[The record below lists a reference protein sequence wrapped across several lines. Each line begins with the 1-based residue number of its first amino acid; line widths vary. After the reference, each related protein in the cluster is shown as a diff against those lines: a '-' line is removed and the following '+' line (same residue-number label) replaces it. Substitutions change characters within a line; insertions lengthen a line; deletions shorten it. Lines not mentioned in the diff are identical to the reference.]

1 MSNQCKTDNCA
12 HFISVER
19 LHIYRNKFLC
29 SVVISTL
36 AVAALFCALAYS
48 YHNSLNDV
56 VKIHQDYT
64 AGLKESIN
72 VIKHGKDSCVYVND
86 QLARSIEEQ
95 MHNTQALL
103 QIQSSKIQSDFTLL
117 SVWSGLLMIVFLIFS
132 IYSIF
137 KTDEL
142 MKQGRE
148 GLRAIE
154 ESKSKADGY
163 INQIDVKAKEEIKKV
178 SSAADNEIKN
188 ITQETTTSLEQ
199 FSIQVEEEKKKFN
212 EIVNSKADQFKEFY
226 EDYIRK
232 LEDVTK
238 QQNSLFSVLF
248 ETAKNFQPEE
258 QESEN
263 NQKKG

>member
-1 MSNQCKTDNCA
+1 MSNTCNTDNCA
-12 HFISVER
+12 HYISVDR
-19 LHIYRNKFLC
+19 LHFYRNKFLL
-29 SVVISTL
+29 SIVIATL
-36 AVAALFCALAYS
+36 AVAVLFCILAYS

-56 VKIHQDYT
+56 VKIHQEYCANLD
-64 AGLKESIN
+64 KSI
-72 VIKHGKDSCVYVND
+72 KAMQYGKDSCNFVND
-86 QLARSIEEQ
+86 QLFQTIQEQ
-95 MHNTQALL
+95 MHNTHALL

-163 INQIDVKAKEEIKKV
+163 ITQIDEKAKEEIKKV
-178 SSAADNEIKN
+178 SSAAEGEIKN

-199 FSIQVEEEKKKFN
+199 FSVQVEEEKKKFN
-212 EIVNSKADQFKEFY
+212 EVVNSKAEQFKEVY
-226 EDYIRK
+226 EGYVKK
-232 LEDVTK
+232 LEDATK
-238 QQNSLFSVLF
+238 QQNALFSVLI
-248 ETAKNFQPEE
+248 ETAKNFQQEE

-263 NQKKG
+263 NHNKE

>member
-1 MSNQCKTDNCA
+1 MSNHCNTDNCA
-12 HFISVER
+12 HYISVER
-19 LHIYRNKFLC
+19 LHFYRYKFLW
-29 SVVISTL
+29 SVVIATV
-36 AVAALFCALAYS
+36 AVAVLFCILAFS

-56 VKIHQDYT
+56 VKIHQKYCVN
-64 AGLKESIN
+64 LEKSIN
-72 VIKHGKDSCVYVND
+72 AVKNRNDTCIFVNE
-86 QLARSIEEQ
+86 QLFQNIQEQ
-95 MHNTQALL
+95 MHNTQSLL

-148 GLRAIE
+148 GLIAIE

-163 INQIDVKAKEEIKKV
+163 INQIDEKAKEEIKRV
-178 SSAADNEIKN
+178 SSAAEEEIKK

-199 FSIQVEEEKKKFN
+199 FSAQVIEEQKKFN
-212 EIVNSKADQFKEFY
+212 DTVSSKAEQFKDVY
-226 EDYIRK
+226 EGYVKK
-232 LEDVTK
+232 LEDATK
-238 QQNSLFSVLF
+238 QQNALFSVLI
-248 ETAKNFQPEE
+248 ETAKNIQPEE

-263 NQKKG
+263 NQNKG